1 MPTRRTWRDARGRL
15 NSGYIPKRH
24 QTNDFDECAADIEE
38 SLCQYCKKNG
48 INYGVINKYE
58 MVRKVFGPVVYRE
71 YARAIAG
78 RKNIDFQKGF

>member
-1 MPTRRTWRDARGRL
+1 MPTRKTWRDARGRL

-24 QTNDFDECAADIEE
+24 QKNDFDECAADIEE
-38 SLCQYCKKNG
+38 SLYHYCKKNG

-71 YARAIAG
+71 YARAITHS
-78 RKNIDFQKGF
+78 KNINFQNKY